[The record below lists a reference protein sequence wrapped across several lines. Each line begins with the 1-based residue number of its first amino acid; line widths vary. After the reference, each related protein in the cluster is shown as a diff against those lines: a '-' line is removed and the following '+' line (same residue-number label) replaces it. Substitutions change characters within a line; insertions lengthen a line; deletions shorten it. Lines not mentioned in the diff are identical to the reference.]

1 MISKAIKQMFS
12 TVPNVWVNKYTKV
25 ICQGITGNQ
34 VLVVLVREPS
44 RLSKLWITELRW
56 SEESTPRRQEP
67 LISVCPF
74 SRTVLRPKRE
84 LDAMLQWS
92 TCLLLA
98 LPTPLS
104 KPSKPSS
111 TSSWSSLTVIR
122 LLFRYSPARYDQG
135 EARTSFPDQDQSD
148 WS

>member
-34 VLVVLVREPS
+34 VRVILVREPS

-56 SEESTPRRQEP
+56 SEESTPRKQEP

-84 LDAMLQWS
+84 LDAMLQ
-92 TCLLLA
+92 
-98 LPTPLS
+98 
-104 KPSKPSS
+104 
-111 TSSWSSLTVIR
+111 
-122 LLFRYSPARYDQG
+122 
-135 EARTSFPDQDQSD
+135 
-148 WS
+148 